1 MNYLQKFFLCIIA
14 LSMTG
19 VFQCSEKQEVIH
31 LFNGKNLDGF
41 YVLLR
46 NSETNE
52 NRAINEDPHKVITVQ
67 DGMVRVSGQEFGHF
81 ITNDVYENYRLVVEW
96 KWGGKTWPPREK
108 KARDSGILVHCVPP
122 DKVWNKS
129 IESQIIEGGT
139 GDFICVDGSRLSVG
153 DTTRTSGRFDRY
165 NKGPWEDVIDFR
177 HAEHEV
183 DNPVGE
189 WNTQEVIC
197 DGDKITNIVN
207 GTVVNEGYDADPHK
221 GQILFQSECAEIYFR
236 RIDLYPLNK

>member
-1 MNYLQKFFLCIIA
+1 MKRFILTLTLGLMTFAFCSFSCIQA
-14 LSMTG
+14 
-19 VFQCSEKQEVIH
+19 QQVIH

-46 NSETNE
+46 NPATKSL
-52 NRAINEDPHKVITVQ
+52 RGVNEDPNKVITVQ
-67 DGMVRVSGQEFGHF
+67 DGLVRVSGQEFGQF
-81 ITNDVYENYRLVVEW
+81 MTKEAYENYHLIVEW
-96 KWGGKTWPPREK
+96 KWGEQTWEPRVD

-139 GDFICVDGSRLSVG
+139 GDIICVEGARLTVG

-165 NKGPWEDVIDFR
+165 KKGPWEDIKGFR
-177 HAEHEV
+177 HKENEV
-183 DNPVGE
+183 EKPLGE

-197 DGDKITNIVN
+197 DGDKVTNIVN
-207 GTVVNEGYDADPHK
+207 GVVVNEGRNADPHK
-221 GQILFQSECAEIYFR
+221 GQLIFQSECAEIFFR
-236 RIDLYPLNK
+236 RIDLIPLKK